1 MVNAAT
7 EGDAQAVSDCLQHL
21 QGPDIDCTEQYNVS
35 FSVSD
40 CLQHL
45 QGPDIDCT
53 EQYNVSFYHDYFEI
67 KSQ

>member
-35 FSVSD
+35 F
-40 CLQHL
+40 
-45 QGPDIDCT
+45 
-53 EQYNVSFYHDYFEI
+53 YHDYFEI